1 LVKNILQVKEVILL
15 ESIEIM
21 VKEHENIRR
30 MLKVIRKI
38 CYNLMNESDYDIQ
51 DFYKIL
57 DFVRNYADKHHHGK
71 EEDVLFATMNREIEK
86 LSKSGAITGMYIEHD
101 NGRLYMSNLEKALEE
116 FRKGNDEARLDIIAN
131 SISYTDLLD
140 RHIEKEN
147 TAMYR
152 FAERMLKDSV
162 KSEVDAECRIIE
174 EKASEIGIQEKYLNL
189 LKELEE
195 KYSV

>member
-1 LVKNILQVKEVILL
+1 MVKNILQVKEVILL

-21 VKEHENIRR
+21 VKEHENIKR